1 MVEVEKDPE
10 GWNKDLYEDLSF
22 ENLIKSVKNST
33 IDAWNQSYEAYLSSE
48 WKRLFPAKKWDPK
61 YISELTSPDSNFVRP
76 DYSAKN
82 FSDRM
87 KRTGLFSGI
96 HLDGANFTHANL
108 NGTDFT
114 GSSLGSAN
122 FIGAQL
128 KSAKFNDS
136 HLEGANFNQANL
148 EGIQAISSHFEKANF
163 NLARL
168 EGSQF
173 NKSHLEGANF
183 RFTIVRGTQFI
194 NITLDDKTDF
204 TGTYL
209 AEIIIE
215 QNLRRELERNIRNLD
230 TANKNVFFVLKCGC
244 SKLDVILNKAIKPAC
259 RECGGLEAFTVDEK
273 VSSGWVSGSLLSGRV
288 KNHGIIRRR
297 IVKRIS
303 RKIPS
308 ILILPREIRCT
319 GKMRSILNN
328 SSSRRSRSYRRLE
341 NSLIYVIPIYLLRLL
356 ISESILS
363 TISLISRNM
372 EVSCHF
378 LCPFTKEYSS

>member
-33 IDAWNQSYEAYLSSE
+33 IDAWNQAYEAYLSSE
-48 WKRLFPAKKWDPK
+48 WKRLFPAKNWDPK
-61 YISELTSPDSNFVRP
+61 YISELASPDSNFVRP
-76 DYSAKN
+76 DYSVKN
-82 FSDRM
+82 FSERM
-87 KRTGLFSGI
+87 KRTGLFNGI

-114 GSSLGSAN
+114 GSSLESAN
-122 FIGAQL
+122 FTGAQL
-128 KSAKFNDS
+128 KAAKFSNS
-136 HLEGANFNQANL
+136 HLEGAKFNMANL
-148 EGIQAISSHFEKANF
+148 EGMQAISSHFEKANF

-230 TANKNVFFVLKCGC
+230 TANKNVFVVLKCGC

-259 RECGGLEAFTVDEK
+259 LECGGLEAFTVDEK
-273 VSSGWVSGSLLSGRV
+273 VSNGWVSQEIKDGIRDARFVISDLTYRHPGVYYETGYAEGLGIPVIRTCKESWYNKK
-288 KNHGIIRRR
+288 KNSKKNQQKDPLHFDIAQRNTLYWKDE
-297 IVKRIS
+297 VDLKQQLTA
-303 RKIPS
+303 KIQE
-308 ILILPREIRCT
+308 LQET
-319 GKMRSILNN
+319 GK
-328 SSSRRSRSYRRLE
+328 
-341 NSLIYVIPIYLLRLL
+341 
-356 ISESILS
+356 
-363 TISLISRNM
+363 
-372 EVSCHF
+372 
-378 LCPFTKEYSS
+378 